1 MSDDAQKYN
10 NEFEDIKNKICELII
25 LEKDII
31 SRRYTLYIEE
41 VKRIENDLDLTIWI
55 NNYSYIFTIYGQ
67 KDLEK
72 IYKLYCISKKN
83 KV

>member
-10 NEFEDIKNKICELII
+10 NEFEDIKHKICELII
-25 LEKDII
+25 SEKDII

-55 NNYSYIFTIYGQ
+55 NNDSYIFTIYGQ